1 MSHTSILSRLAV
13 LLAGLVLAGSLTI
26 GCSDDAPTDPDA
38 GLIPDPLTSSADEM
52 ANLTP
57 EVRSQVNELRRAT
70 AQYHNDGRAMDDGW
84 SVAFPEPCLA
94 HEREGAMGLH
104 LLNPELIAEQE
115 ADAVEVTR
123 PEFLV
128 YEPGPADQ
136 MKLVAVEYVVPFT
149 ARPADAAPPTL
160 FGQDFHANE
169 AFGVWALHV
178 WAWRHNPSGIFADW
192 NPKVSCEHAD
202 EVRTFPE
209 E

>member
-1 MSHTSILSRLAV
+1 MFHASIPPRLAV
-13 LLAGLVLAGSLTI
+13 LLGGLVLAGSVTT

-38 GLIPDPLTSSADEM
+38 GLSPDRSTSPATQIAD
-52 ANLTP
+52 LTP

-70 AQYHNDGRAMDDGW
+70 ARYHTVGHAMDDGW

-104 LLNPELIAEQE
+104 LLNPELIADEE

-128 YEPGPADQ
+128 YEPGPTDQ
-136 MKLVAVEYVVPFT
+136 MRLVAVEYVVPFT
-149 ARPADAAPPTL
+149 VRPADAAPPTL

-169 AFGVWALHV
+169 TFGVWALHV

-202 EVRTFPE
+202 EVRAFPE

>member
-1 MSHTSILSRLAV
+1 MSHASIPPRLAV
-13 LLAGLVLAGSLTI
+13 LLGGLVLAGSVTI

-38 GLIPDPLTSSADEM
+38 GLSPDRPTSPATEIAD
-52 ANLTP
+52 LTP
-57 EVRSQVNELRRAT
+57 EVRSQVTELRRAT
-70 AQYHNDGRAMDDGW
+70 ARYHTVGHAMDDGW

-94 HEREGAMGLH
+94 HEREGDMGLH
-104 LLNPELIAEQE
+104 LLNPELIADEE

-128 YEPGPADQ
+128 YEPGPAGQ
-136 MKLVAVEYVVPFT
+136 MRLVAVEYVVPFT

-160 FGQDFHANE
+160 FGQEFHANE
-169 AFGVWALHV
+169 TFGVWALHV